1 MGQDWWMPEAR
12 YDGAAD
18 WYDELAS
25 GFMQPFARV
34 LAARVAGF
42 VERGDVVVDIGCGT
56 GLDFSA
62 LQARG
67 LQPIGVDLSADQL
80 DIARERAVMVVRAD
94 AAVLPLRDAGIR
106 VAVAAFVHTDVDD
119 FPAAVAEAA
128 RVLEPGGRFVYVG
141 THPCFVGR
149 FIARDAGGERDQRE
163 LVVGPGYGETRVVF
177 DGSRG
182 TSGLSSRVGSR
193 NLPIAAFLGAFLD
206 AGLRIESFDELDTR
220 GRPWVAEAHDRTLV
234 PWNIVLVAAK
244 P

>member
-1 MGQDWWMPEAR
+1 MPEAR

-56 GLDFSA
+56 GLGFSA

-80 DIARERAVMVVRAD
+80 D
-94 AAVLPLRDAGIR
+94 
-106 VAVAAFVHTDVDD
+106 
-119 FPAAVAEAA
+119 
-128 RVLEPGGRFVYVG
+128 
-141 THPCFVGR
+141 
-149 FIARDAGGERDQRE
+149 IARDAGGERDQRE